1 MHDRRLNDELKRI
14 HEPDLAHGPRPEH
27 RRELEDRLVS
37 RYRTNQSHR
46 RRWLVMLNPW
56 NRTAR
61 FAVVGLALMVLGL
74 GACTTST
81 TTEVDMGKKM
91 TIGFSAKADADMISV
106 DTSLSNFLDTQPGI
120 ENVSV
125 SIDQMMGGPATI
137 EVMAWGQDLD
147 GDALV
152 AELRRQVPE
161 LEDADISFET
171 LSGTIEE
178 SFASKMKRE
187 IFQMEVDGATAE
199 EIRAQIL
206 AQLAEQGVADG
217 DAVVDVIQKDGL
229 TEIKVQVTKEVDE

>member
-14 HEPDLAHGPRPEH
+14 HEPDLANRPRPEH
-27 RRELEDRLVS
+27 RRELEGRLLS

-61 FAVVGLALMVLGL
+61 FALVGLALMILGV

-91 TIGFSAKADADMISV
+91 TIGFSAQTDAEMISI

-125 SIDQMMGGPATI
+125 SISETVDGPKTI
-137 EVMAWGQDLD
+137 NVMAWGRDLD

-161 LEDADISFET
+161 LKEADIAFET

-178 SFASKMKRE
+178 SYASKLKRE
-187 IFQMEVDGATAE
+187 VFQIEVDGATEE

-206 AQLAEQGVADG
+206 AQLAEQGVAEG
-217 DAVVDVIQKDGL
+217 DAQVEIIQQDGM
-229 TEIKVQVTKEVDE
+229 TEIKVEVTTEVED

>member
-1 MHDRRLNDELKRI
+1 
-14 HEPDLAHGPRPEH
+14 
-27 RRELEDRLVS
+27 
-37 RYRTNQSHR
+37 
-46 RRWLVMLNPW
+46 MLNPW

-61 FAVVGLALMVLGL
+61 FALVGLAVIMLGV

-91 TIGFSAKADADMISV
+91 SIGFSAKADVDMISI
-106 DTSLSNFLDTQPGI
+106 DTGLSNFLDTQPGI

-125 SIDQMMGGPATI
+125 SISETVDGPKII
-137 EVMAWGQDLD
+137 EVMAWGRDLD

-161 LEDADISFET
+161 LRDADIAFET

-187 IFQMEVDGATAE
+187 IFQLEVDGATEE

-206 AQLAEQGVADG
+206 AQLAEQGVAEG
-217 DAVVDVIQKDGL
+217 DAVVDVQMKDGQ
-229 TEIKVQVTKEVDE
+229 TEIKVQVTKEVED